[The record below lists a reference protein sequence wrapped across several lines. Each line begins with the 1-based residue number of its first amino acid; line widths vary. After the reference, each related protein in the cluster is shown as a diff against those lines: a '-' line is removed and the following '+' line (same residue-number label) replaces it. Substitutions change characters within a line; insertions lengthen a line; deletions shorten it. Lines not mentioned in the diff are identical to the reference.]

1 MHSRQQVLEIALALP
16 GATSDKPF
24 EGDFDSTVLRHGG
37 TGRWFGLLM
46 KVPRR
51 KVGLEGDAETD
62 ILNLKCDPILSYGL
76 RQACP
81 DILPAWHMNK
91 QLWISVR
98 MEGDVPDDQLRALIR
113 MSYDLTSGGHRRASQ
128 RS

>member
-1 MHSRQQVLEIALALP
+1 M
-16 GATSDKPF
+16 
-24 EGDFDSTVLRHGG
+24 LRHGG

-51 KVGLEGDAETD
+51 KVGLEGDTETD
-62 ILNLKCDPILSYGL
+62 ILNLKCDPMLSYGL
-76 RQACP
+76 RQTCP

-98 MEGDVPDDQLRALIR
+98 LAGRVPDDLLRALIQ
-113 MSYDLTSGGHRRASQ
+113 MSYNLTARK
-128 RS
+128 